1 MIRFDGVS
9 KVYEGHVHAL
19 CDVSFHLEKGEM
31 AFLMGPSGAG
41 KTTLLKL
48 IYAEDT
54 PSDGVVE
61 VAGHDVSRLRRRQ
74 IPYLRRRIGVVF
86 QDFRLLSDRTV
97 YENLDLVLLIAGFP
111 ASDRKKRVLSALAA
125 VGLSQK
131 VRNFPHDLSGGE
143 QQRVAIA
150 RALIVDP
157 LIILADEPTG
167 NLDPDLAHYIVQ
179 LLRSIN
185 ARGTAILMATHNYQL
200 VQKTQGR
207 VLLLKEGQLVADQP
221 MQATAN
227 PTQTEYQGI

>member
-19 CDVSFHLEKGEM
+19 CDVSFHLEKGEL

-41 KTTLLKL
+41 KSTLLKL
-48 IYAEDT
+48 IYGEEL
-54 PSDGVVE
+54 PSQGVVE
-61 VAGHDVSRLRRRQ
+61 VAGHNVSHLRRRQ

-86 QDFRLLSDRTV
+86 QDFRLLSDRTI

-131 VRNFPHDLSGGE
+131 LRNFPHELSGGE

-167 NLDPDLAHYIVQ
+167 NLDPDLANYIVQ

-207 VLLLKEGQLVADQP
+207 VLMLKEGQLISDQP
-221 MQATAN
+221 KQGADSPA
-227 PTQTEYQGI
+227 PTEYQGI

>member
-9 KVYEGHVHAL
+9 KIYEGHVHAL

-48 IYAEDT
+48 IYGEDFPT
-54 PSDGVVE
+54 EGVVE

-74 IPYLRRRIGVVF
+74 VPYLRRRIGVVF
-86 QDFRLLSDRTV
+86 QDFRLLSDR
-97 YENLDLVLLIAGFP
+97 
-111 ASDRKKRVLSALAA
+111 KKRVLSALAA
-125 VGLSQK
+125 VGLAHKLRS
-131 VRNFPHDLSGGE
+131 FPHDLSGGE
-143 QQRVAIA
+143 QQRIAIA

-167 NLDPDLAHYIVQ
+167 NLDPDLANYIVQ

-207 VLLLKEGQLVADQP
+207 VLMLKEGQIIADQP
-221 MQATAN
+221 YKTESGQTAA
-227 PTQTEYQGI
+227 EFQGI